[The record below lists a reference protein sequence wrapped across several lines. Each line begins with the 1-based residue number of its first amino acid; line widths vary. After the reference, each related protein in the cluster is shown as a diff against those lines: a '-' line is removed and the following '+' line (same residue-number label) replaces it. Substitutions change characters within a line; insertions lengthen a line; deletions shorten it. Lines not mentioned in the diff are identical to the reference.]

1 MTDDDAH
8 RQFDEFNA
16 EDNAAVAVGSMH
28 LDLQAFVRQYTCVSA
43 AFVRS
48 TALGA
53 CSGVNAQGAGC
64 VRSSALGA
72 CGTVNALG
80 AGMLRS
86 DAPGASTMLDAQSA
100 GTVRSCHRLCHGE
113 VGLSNVSYHR

>member
-1 MTDDDAH
+1 MTHISSLEGLQVLDMPVMPQH
-8 RQFDEFNA
+8 
-16 EDNAAVAVGSMH
+16 AAVAVGSMH

-53 CSGVNAQGAGC
+53 CSGVNAQGAGF

-80 AGMLRS
+80 AGMLR
-86 DAPGASTMLDAQSA
+86 
-100 GTVRSCHRLCHGE
+100 CHRLCHGE